1 MAAYLNRTISLVTGQ
16 TGPAA
21 DDDRHSSSTDTVD
34 KSSPGSPLSR
44 LNSTLQPSGST
55 TAANL
60 LTESRLYQS
69 NDKSPLQIFVRAKKK
84 INDIYGEIEEYVHET
99 TTFINA
105 LHAEAEIVD
114 KAERELFESYV
125 YKVAAIREVLQRDHM
140 KVAFFGRTSNGKSSV
155 INAMLRE
162 KILPS
167 GIGHTTN
174 CFCQVEGSNGGE
186 AYLMKEGS
194 DEKLNV
200 VNIKQLANALCQE
213 KLCESSLVR
222 IFWPRER
229 CSLLRDDVVF
239 VDSPGVDVSANLDD
253 WIDNHC
259 LNADVFVLVLNAE
272 STMTRA
278 EKQFFH
284 TVSQKLSKPN
294 IFILNNRWD
303 ASANEPEC
311 QESELAKVK
320 SQHTERCIDFLTK
333 ELKVSNEK
341 EAAERV
347 FFVSARET
355 LQARIEEAKG
365 NPPHMGAIAEGFQ
378 MRYFEFQ
385 DFERKFEECIS
396 QSAVKTK
403 FQQHS
408 SRGKS
413 VSGDMKSMLDNIYER
428 ITIFRNLKQD
438 QKNMLT
444 ERIQGTET
452 QMMQVTREMKM
463 KIHNM
468 VEEVE
473 EKVSKALNEEIWRL
487 GVLIDEFN
495 MPFHPERLVL
505 NIYKKELNAHVE
517 SGLGS
522 NLRARL
528 SMALAMNVESA
539 QTEMT
544 DRMHA
549 LVPNEQLLAT
559 STKMVVRT
567 QPFEML
573 YSLNCQNLCA
583 DFQEDLEFKFSWG
596 IAAMIQR
603 FTGKV
608 RERSKKGQPALVNR
622 QSSIGHSVSTPATTP
637 VEATP
642 VCLLPAPVVAG
653 ITPEQLSLISRFAV
667 SSIGSQGTVGGLVVA
682 GIVLLNSYVLN
693 THHLQMLKT
702 IGWRVLVGV
711 GALYGCIYLYERLS
725 WTNSAK
731 ERTFKGQYV
740 RHATKKLKMIV
751 DLTSAN
757 CSHQV
762 QQELSSTFAR
772 LCRTVDTAT
781 TDMNDELKT
790 LDSQLNILE
799 ANQKQLKLLRNK
811 ANYIQ
816 NELDIFEHNYI
827 SPQ

>member
-16 TGPAA
+16 TGPAHD
-21 DDDRHSSSTDTVD
+21 DDDRHASSTDTVD
-34 KSSPGSPLSR
+34 NSGPGSTLSR
-44 LNSTLQPSGST
+44 NNSSLQQFGP
-55 TAANL
+55 TASVNL
-60 LTESRLYQS
+60 LPESRLYQS

-311 QESELAKVK
+311 QESVK

-378 MRYFEFQ
+378 IRYFEFQ

-438 QKNMLT
+438 QKNLLT

-559 STKMVVRT
+559 STKMVLRT

-642 VCLLPAPVVAG
+642 VCLLPAPGVAG

-682 GIVLLNSYVLN
+682 GI
-693 THHLQMLKT
+693 MLKT